1 MRIVWM
7 LMLSATLF
15 LTPLRVVA
23 EESQPTLPRGQV
35 VSRPVSVMIDNIS
48 LAWPQSGFS
57 EAAVVYEALAEGG
70 ITRLM
75 FIYNGDRPLPAAIG
89 PIRSTRVYYGQWAM
103 GYDAVH
109 VHAGGSPEGLG
120 LLEGTTEVYDI
131 DGLKGGTWS
140 TFYRSS
146 TRYAPHNLYTS
157 GQQIRDYLTA
167 RQVGPLKNPWVDEAG
182 NAWPQADPEIGFNY
196 RGDGDATTRPAG
208 QTINYYF
215 IGSWNKISWSYDPVG
230 NRYLRTA
237 LGQVSRDANT
247 NQQVSTKNLVLIE
260 AASSLRE
267 GDEKDRIDVGVTGS
281 GRAKMFHDGMVL
293 DIEWRKPDASSPMR
307 FYYLDGVTEVALVSG
322 ATWIAVIP
330 SLDHLSAY

>member
-1 MRIVWM
+1 MRTIWM
-7 LMLSATLF
+7 VLICLAA
-15 LTPLRVVA
+15 VVA
-23 EESQPTLPRGQV
+23 PMNLAAEENQPALPRGQV

-48 LAWPQSGFS
+48 LAWPQSGFT

-75 FIYNGDRPLPAAIG
+75 FIYNGDRTLPPQIG

-109 VHAGGSPEGLG
+109 VHAGGSPEGLA
-120 LLEGTTEVYDI
+120 LIESTSELYDI

-140 TFYRSS
+140 TFFRSN
-146 TRYAPHNLYTS
+146 TRYAPYNLYTS
-157 GQQIRDYLTA
+157 GQQIRDYLNA
-167 RQVGPLKNPWVDEAG
+167 RQVGPLKNPWIDEAG

-196 RGDGDATTRPAG
+196 RGDGDVAMRPAG

-247 NQQVSTKNLVLIE
+247 NQQVSTKNLVVIE
-260 AASSLRE
+260 AASALRE
-267 GDEKDRIDVGVTGS
+267 GDDKDRIDVGVTGS

-293 DIEWRKPDASSPMR
+293 DIEWRKPDASAPMR
-307 FYYLDGVTEVALVSG
+307 FYYLDGVTEVAMVYG
-322 ATWIAVIP
+322 ATWIAVVP
-330 SLDHLSAY
+330 NLDHLSAY

>member
-1 MRIVWM
+1 MRTIWM
-7 LMLSATLF
+7 VLICLAAVVAPMNLSA
-15 LTPLRVVA
+15 
-23 EESQPTLPRGQV
+23 EENQPALPRGQV

-48 LAWPQSGFS
+48 LAWPQSGFT

-75 FIYNGDRPLPAAIG
+75 FIYNGDRTLPPQIG

-109 VHAGGSPEGLG
+109 VHAGGSPEGLA
-120 LLEGTTEVYDI
+120 LIESTSELYDI

-140 TFYRSS
+140 TFFRSN
-146 TRYAPHNLYTS
+146 TRYAPYNLYTS
-157 GQQIRDYLTA
+157 GQQIRDYLNA
-167 RQVGPLKNPWVDEAG
+167 RQVGPLKNPWIDEAG

-196 RGDGDATTRPAG
+196 RGDGDVAMRPAG

-247 NQQVSTKNLVLIE
+247 NQQVTTKNLVVIE
-260 AASSLRE
+260 AASALRE
-267 GDEKDRIDVGVTGS
+267 GDDKDRIDVGVTGS

-293 DIEWRKPDASSPMR
+293 DIEWRKPDASAPMR
-307 FYYLDGVTEVALVSG
+307 FYYLDGVTEVAMVYG
-322 ATWIAVIP
+322 ATWIAVVP
-330 SLDHLSAY
+330 NLDHLSAY